1 MKLITENI
9 DDAKF
14 ITEKTESGEKKLYIE
29 GTFLVAEKINRN
41 NRMYKM
47 DTLRKEVQRY
57 TEEYINRNR
66 ALGELSH
73 PQSPQINLDRASHR
87 IISLKEDGNTFYG
100 KALVLDTP
108 CGLIAKNLI
117 DGGVSLGVSSRA
129 MGSLSLTKEGYNL
142 VQSDLI
148 IKTAADIVHDPS
160 AEVYVQGIME
170 GKEFWYDM
178 AKGTYIEQ
186 DVEKLYERSKKFTKK
201 QIEKAAVDLFEWY
214 LNGISRKKI

>member
-1 MKLITENI
+1 MKLITETI

-14 ITEKTESGEKKLYIE
+14 LTEKTEDGQKKLYIE
-29 GTFLVAEKINRN
+29 GTFLVAEKVNRN

-47 DTLRKEVQRY
+47 DTLRREVQRY
-57 TEEYINRNR
+57 TEDFINKNR

-73 PQSPQINLDRASHR
+73 PQTPQINLDRASHR

-117 DGGVSLGVSSRA
+117 NGGVNLGVSSRA
-129 MGSLSLTKEGYNL
+129 MGTLALTKEGYNV
-142 VQSDLI
+142 VQDDLRI
-148 IKTAADIVHDPS
+148 STAADLVHDPS

-186 DVEKLYERSKKFTKK
+186 DVERLYERAKKFTKK
-201 QIEKAAVDLFEWY
+201 DVEQSALKLFEWY
-214 LNGISRKKI
+214 LDGITRK

>member
-14 ITEKTESGEKKLYIE
+14 ITEKTEDGKKRLYIE
-29 GTFLVAEKINRN
+29 GTFLVAEKVNRN

-47 DTLRKEVQRY
+47 DTLRREVQRY
-57 TEEYINRNR
+57 TEEYINKNR
-66 ALGELSH
+66 ALGELAH
-73 PQSPQINLDRASHR
+73 PSSPQINLDRASHR
-87 IISLKEDGNTFYG
+87 IISLKEDNNTFYG
-100 KALVLDTP
+100 KALILDTP

-129 MGSLSLTKEGYNL
+129 MGSIALTKEGYNL
-142 VQSDLI
+142 VQDDLRLS
-148 IKTAADIVHDPS
+148 TAADLVHDPS

-186 DVEKLYERSKKFTKK
+186 DVEKLYETSKSFTKK
-201 QIEKAAVDLFEWY
+201 QIENTAAKLFEWY
-214 LNGISRKKI
+214 LDGITRKKI

>member
-14 ITEKTESGEKKLYIE
+14 ITEKTEDGKKKLYIE
-29 GTFLVAEKINRN
+29 GTFLVAEKVNRN

-47 DTLRKEVQRY
+47 DTLRREVQRY
-57 TEEYINRNR
+57 TEEYIDKNR

-73 PQSPQINLDRASHR
+73 PQNPQINLDRASHR
-87 IISLKEDGNTFYG
+87 IISLKEDGNTFHG
-100 KALVLDTP
+100 KALILDTP

-117 DGGVSLGVSSRA
+117 EGGVSLGVSSRA
-129 MGSLSLTKEGYNL
+129 MGSLSITKEGYNL
-142 VQSDLI
+142 VQDDLRI
-148 IKTAADIVHDPS
+148 ATAADLVHDPS

-170 GKEFWYDM
+170 GKEFWYDI

-186 DVEKLYERSKKFTKK
+186 DVEKLYETSKKFTKK
-201 QIEKAAVDLFEWY
+201 QVEDTAAKLFEWY
-214 LNGISRKKI
+214 LNGITRKKI